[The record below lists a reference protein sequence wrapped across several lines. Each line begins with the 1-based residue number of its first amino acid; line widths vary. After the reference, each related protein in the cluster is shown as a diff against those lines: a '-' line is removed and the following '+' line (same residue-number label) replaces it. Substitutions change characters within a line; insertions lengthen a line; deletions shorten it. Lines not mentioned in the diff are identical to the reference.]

1 MDNKKTPQNKKKNTT
16 YTTPKTSCTTEDNLS
31 KEAAVAGQ
39 INIIAAPSLLKLHDL
54 WRIQSTAH
62 DIKASRALTLSKQ
75 IITLKTKSR
84 RKKKKAASLIWVH
97 VYQQN
102 SGTELKWKMSDVSAC
117 NT

>member
-31 KEAAVAGQ
+31 KKAAVAGQ

-75 IITLKTKSR
+75 IITLKKKSR
-84 RKKKKAASLIWVH
+84 RKKKAASLI
-97 VYQQN
+97 
-102 SGTELKWKMSDVSAC
+102 
-117 NT
+117 